1 MPSVTDAQNPAP
13 IVYIGPVRRMKTED
27 CAVRLTQSSGRVVS
41 ATKIV
46 QGLIDRYLDIYTEEL
61 AAQSVNS

>member
-13 IVYIGPVRRMKTED
+13 IVYIGLVRRMKTES

-41 ATKIV
+41 ASKIV

-61 AAQSVNS
+61 AAQSANS

>member
-1 MPSVTDAQNPAP
+1 MPTVSDAQTPAP
-13 IVYIGPVRRMKTED
+13 IVYIGPVRRMKTES